1 MNSGEPASFQ
11 NECSIKPIDGKIQQG
26 IACRQSDY
34 PIVSKKFRNG
44 NGEKGVAVIHREARD
59 TSAGHRAGQRMRTKL
74 ASQVLRAGDNRNYEF
89 TTLAYLL
96 NEDFLKRC
104 FRELKRNKTPG
115 VDGVTVEE
123 YAVNLEDNVRDL
135 VVRLK
140 EKRYIPQPVKRVYIP
155 KSGGGKRGLGIPT
168 VEDKVVQTGVKI
180 ILEEIFEVDFLD
192 VSYGFR
198 PGRSCHGAID
208 ALDKVI
214 MFSRVNHIVD
224 MDIKSFYDT
233 IDRKWLMRCLKQRVT
248 DPNLLRIIGRFLK
261 AGIMEEGEFYDTGS
275 GTPQGGVLSPVLANI
290 YLHYIVDLWFER
302 VEKKRYKGFVHI
314 TRYADD
320 FIVCFEIGSE
330 AEAFGRR
337 LRQRLDKFGL
347 KIAESKSKI
356 IEFGRYPWYQAQRN
370 GRKLATF
377 DFLGFTHYC
386 GKSRKGYFKLG
397 RKTAD
402 TRLRQKVRDMNEWLK
417 KVRNEVELK
426 EWWKVLRMK
435 LFGHY
440 RYYGISGNMEKLK
453 EFNRLTS
460 KLAYKWVNR
469 RSQKKSY
476 NFKQFCRFMEFNP
489 LPQPRIYHSTY
500 A

>member
-1 MNSGEPASFQ
+1 MNSGEPAGFH
-11 NECSIKPIDGKIQQG
+11 NECSVKPMDGKIEQG

-34 PIVSKKFRNG
+34 PIVSRKFRNG
-44 NGEKGVAVIHREARD
+44 NGEKGVAVIHRGAGD

-74 ASQVLRAGDNRNYEF
+74 APQVLRAGENRNYEF

-104 FRELKRNKTPG
+104 FGELKRNKAPG

-123 YAVNLEDNVRDL
+123 YEVNLDDNIRDL
-135 VVRLK
+135 VVRLR
-140 EKRYIPQPVKRVYIP
+140 EKRYRPQPVKRVYIP

-168 VEDKVVQTGVKI
+168 VEDKVMQTGVKI

-198 PGRSCHGAID
+198 SGRSCHDAIV
-208 ALDKVI
+208 ALDKVV
-214 MFSRVNHIVD
+214 MSKPVNHIVD

-233 IDRKWLMRCLKQRVT
+233 IDREWLMRCLKQRVK

-290 YLHYIVDLWFER
+290 YLHYILDLWFER
-302 VEKKRYKGFVHI
+302 GEKKRYKGFAHI

-320 FIVCFEIGSE
+320 FIVCFERGDE

-337 LRQRLDKFGL
+337 LRRRLDKFGL
-347 KIAESKSKI
+347 EIAESKSKI
-356 IEFGRYPWYQAQRN
+356 IEFGRYPWYRAQRN
-370 GRKLATF
+370 DRKLATF

-386 GKSRKGYFKLG
+386 GKTRKGYFKLG
-397 RKTAD
+397 RKTSG
-402 TRLRQKVRDMNEWLK
+402 TRLRQKLMDMNEWLK
-417 KVRNEVELK
+417 KVRNAVELE

-435 LFGHY
+435 LVGHY

-453 EFNRLTS
+453 EFYLQSS
-460 KLAYKWVNR
+460 KLAYKWINR

-476 NFKQFCRFMEFNP
+476 TFKQFCRFMEFNP
-489 LPQPRIYHSTY
+489 LPAPKIYHSTY